1 MEVPMLAA
9 TTPRCAA
16 GATARSDAAL
26 PSSGAALPHAIDR
39 EAIVR
44 AVVATVPRARARAR
58 AALRSARSY
67 LRVALGA
74 AEAQALARSCPGKP
88 DREALYGSARSA
100 LEGAADAL
108 ALEPDG
114 DLAAVCVVALLGES
128 PFGHA
133 GLFGVFTADTER
145 RNALRAL
152 RIVGRVSRDLRAG
165 GGVS

>member
-1 MEVPMLAA
+1 MELPMLAA
-9 TTPRCAA
+9 TTPHGAT

-44 AVVATVPRARARAR
+44 AVVATVPRARARA
-58 AALRSARSY
+58 ALRSVRSY
-67 LRVALGA
+67 LRVALGVT
-74 AEAQALARSCPGKP
+74 EAQALARSCPGKP
-88 DREALYGSARSA
+88 DREALYGAARSA

-108 ALEPDG
+108 ASEPEG
-114 DLAAVCVVALLGES
+114 DLAAVLVVALLGES

-133 GLFGVFTADTER
+133 GLFGVFAADTER